1 MTSLR
6 DVKDEKKRSE
16 YIDKELVSDCTINVP
31 FACAL
36 GVNKCRVKFS
46 SNAINCI
53 LLDLP
58 PAFTIDVHVG
68 RQKDPWTPEQ
78 QPH

>member
-16 YIDKELVSDCTINVP
+16 YIDKEVVSDCTINVP
-31 FACAL
+31 FVCAL

-46 SNAINCI
+46 SQRYK
-53 LLDLP
+53 L
-58 PAFTIDVHVG
+58 H
-68 RQKDPWTPEQ
+68 TP
-78 QPH
+78 